1 MEKLSLDELKQLI
14 DKYILDKEYYSG
26 ITNDSIFIVNDQ
38 GMSWFKPNV
47 KTIHVIPTDLWY
59 LVTAYIKQE
68 TPTLLNMPTHIRQ
81 TLKTDGVSIMTVIR
95 NDEIET
101 KLVETL
107 DIYFQNM

>member
-1 MEKLSLDELKQLI
+1 MQLSELKQLI
-14 DKYILDKEYYSG
+14 DNYILDKEYYSG
-26 ITNDSIFIVNDQ
+26 IANDSIFIVNDQ

-47 KTIHVIPTDLWY
+47 KTIHVIPTDRGY

-81 TLKTDGVSIMTVIR
+81 TLKTDGASVMTLIG

-107 DIYFQNM
+107 DIYFQNI